1 MKPILLAGT
10 SNEPLAKA
18 IATHLKLPLG
28 IIEIT
33 RFIDNECR
41 VYIKENV
48 AGKRVF
54 VIQSLSQVA
63 DQHLVELCLIGQAL
77 KSMKAT
83 HVTAVIPWMG
93 YSKQDK
99 EFRKGEAV
107 SAQLVAKFIESAGFD
122 EVLTCELHSEN
133 VVPYFHIP
141 VMELSTHDLLGSS
154 FISLEGFHPTRLKWI
169 TVVVSP
175 DEGGKGRSARFAKT
189 VGLPIV
195 YLQKKRDLVTGKV
208 AVVGASG
215 DVKHKTIVIFDDIIN
230 TGATAIKTS
239 EFLKKHGA
247 GKIYFLATHGV
258 LAGDA
263 SQQLLKSQID
273 QIIVTDTINISSE
286 KIFPKLRIVSVSA
299 LLSRAIGGNV
309 E

>member
-1 MKPILLAGT
+1 MKPIIFSGT
-10 SNEPLAKA
+10 SNTPLALA
-18 IATHLKLPLG
+18 IAKDFALPLG
-28 IIEIT
+28 DIEIT

-41 VYIKENV
+41 VYVKEKVENTH
-48 AGKRVF
+48 VF

-77 KSMKAT
+77 KSLKAT

-107 SAQLVAKFIESAGFD
+107 SAQLVAKFIENAGFD
-122 EVLTCELHSEN
+122 AVVTCELHSEN
-133 VVPYFHIP
+133 LLPFFHIP
-141 VMELSTHDLLGSS
+141 ITEISSEELLAEALQHSS
-154 FISLEGFHPTRLKWI
+154 RFYSNNT

-175 DEGGKGRSARFAKT
+175 DEGGKGRSARFAKA

-195 YLQKKRDLVTGKV
+195 YLDKKRDFESGKV
-208 AVVGASG
+208 EVVGASG
-215 DVKHKTIVIFDDIIN
+215 DVRDKNIVIFDDIIN

-239 EFLKKHGA
+239 EFLKKHDA

-258 LAGDA
+258 FAGDA
-263 SQQLLKSQID
+263 SEKLSKSSID
-273 QIIVTDTINISSE
+273 QIIVSDTILIPLE
-286 KIFPKLRIVSVSA
+286 KVFPKLRIVSVSA
-299 LLSRAIGGNV
+299 LLSRAIAGSV